1 MSKKYFIVKTDADE
15 AIAKLVE
22 DGFFEEWRQIPK
34 RNMETGDVVFLY
46 DMNLTGEA
54 KDKKWLP
61 FKCVAELTGVG
72 DTMMRMRLLYEI
84 DYTKL
89 KFDKDEKAIVA
100 KMQQGSDGVYELKEQ
115 GIISKLEEQ
124 NNENIV
130 KRVCKELGITQRE
143 LAERIGV
150 ASNTP
155 AQWATQTT
163 PPDMAVKFMEL
174 LIEHEKTKRQLDKF
188 KQGFALI
195 DEAKSSV

>member
-1 MSKKYFIVKTDADE
+1 MSKKYFIVKTKADE
-15 AIAKLVE
+15 SIAQLVE
-22 DGFFEEWRQIPK
+22 DGFFEEWCQIPK
-34 RNMETGDVVFLY
+34 RNMETGDIVFLY

-72 DTMMRMRLLYEI
+72 DAMMRMRLLYEI

-100 KMQQGSDGVYELKEQ
+100 KMQQGSDGVYELEEQ
-115 GIISKLEEQ
+115 KIISKLEEQ

-143 LAERIGV
+143 LAERMKVNEVTVRQWSSKGEV
-150 ASNTP
+150 MPNVEVTLNLLLENHRLK
-155 AQWATQTT
+155 AQLKDLKSFA
-163 PPDMAVKFMEL
+163 K
-174 LIEHEKTKRQLDKF
+174 LI
-188 KQGFALI
+188 
-195 DEAKSSV
+195 KSLQ

>member
-1 MSKKYFIVKTDADE
+1 MSKKYFIVKTWVDQS
-15 AIAKLVE
+15 IAQLVE

-34 RNMETGDVVFLY
+34 KNMETGDVVFLY
-46 DMNLTGEA
+46 DMNLRGEA

-72 DTMMRMRLLYEI
+72 SETMGLRLLYEI

-143 LAERIGV
+143 LAERMDIPESTV
-150 ASNTP
+150 ARWKGGDLPRLAELYLNALLENIELKSKLEAIKKAHEIISN
-155 AQWATQTT
+155 
-163 PPDMAVKFMEL
+163 L
-174 LIEHEKTKRQLDKF
+174 
-188 KQGFALI
+188 
-195 DEAKSSV
+195 

>member
-1 MSKKYFIVKTDADE
+1 MSKKYFIIKTKEDKS
-15 AIAKLVE
+15 IARLVE
-22 DGFFEEWRQIPK
+22 DGFFEEWCQIPK

-100 KMQQGSDGVYELKEQ
+100 NMQQGSDGVYELKEQ

-130 KRVCKELGITQRE
+130 KRVCKELNITQRE
-143 LAERIGV
+143 LAERIGMSADSLNTAV
-150 ASNTP
+150 SNGKISKMTE
-155 AQWATQTT
+155 A
-163 PPDMAVKFMEL
+163 AVKLVAEVESL
-174 LIEHEKTKRQLDKF
+174 KKDLEKYENLRNAIKD
-188 KQGFALI
+188 AI
-195 DEAKSSV
+195 S

>member
-1 MSKKYFIVKTDADE
+1 MSKKYFIVKTKADKS
-15 AIAKLVE
+15 IAQLVE
-22 DGFFEEWRQIPK
+22 DGFFEEWCQIPK
-34 RNMETGDVVFLY
+34 RNMETGDIVFLY

-72 DTMMRMRLLYEI
+72 DAMMRMRLLYEI

-100 KMQQGSDGVYELKEQ
+100 KMQQGSDGVYELEEQ
-115 GIISKLEEQ
+115 KIISKLEEQ

-143 LAERIGV
+143 LAERIGMSADSLNTAV
-150 ASNTP
+150 SNGKISKMTE
-155 AQWATQTT
+155 A
-163 PPDMAVKFMEL
+163 AVKLVAEVEGL
-174 LIEHEKTKRQLDKF
+174 KKDLEKYENLRNAIKD
-188 KQGFALI
+188 AI
-195 DEAKSSV
+195 S

>member
-100 KMQQGSDGVYELKEQ
+100 KMQQGSDGVYELEEQ
-115 GIISKLEEQ
+115 RIISKLEEQ

-143 LAERIGV
+143 LAERMKVNEVTVRQWSSKGEV
-150 ASNTP
+150 MPNVEVTLNLLLENHRLK
-155 AQWATQTT
+155 AQLKDLKSFA
-163 PPDMAVKFMEL
+163 EL
-174 LIEHEKTKRQLDKF
+174 I
-188 KQGFALI
+188 
-195 DEAKSSV
+195 KSLQ

>member
-100 KMQQGSDGVYELKEQ
+100 NMQQGSDGVYELKEQ

-143 LAERIGV
+143 LAERIGMSADSLNTAV
-150 ASNTP
+150 SNGKISKMTE
-155 AQWATQTT
+155 A
-163 PPDMAVKFMEL
+163 AVKLVAEVESL
-174 LIEHEKTKRQLDKF
+174 KKDLEKYENLRNAIKD
-188 KQGFALI
+188 AI
-195 DEAKSSV
+195 S

>member
-15 AIAKLVE
+15 AIAQLVE
-22 DGFFEEWRQIPK
+22 DGFFEEWCQTPK
-34 RNMETGDVVFLY
+34 KNMETGDIVFLY

-100 KMQQGSDGVYELKEQ
+100 NMQQGSDGVYELKEQ

-143 LAERIGV
+143 LAERIGMSADSLNTAV
-150 ASNTP
+150 SNGKISKMTE
-155 AQWATQTT
+155 A
-163 PPDMAVKFMEL
+163 AVKLVAEVESL
-174 LIEHEKTKRQLDKF
+174 KKDLEKYENLRNAIKD
-188 KQGFALI
+188 AI
-195 DEAKSSV
+195 S